1 LFRTHATEITYFSC
15 QISGVIKHV
24 SSFVHVEL
32 FTTLEQ
38 KRFTLVLQVCVKRL
52 WGIQMRKK
60 AEFYRTTHCK
70 FNASQTSAV
79 FLTCRVEF
87 VAAVK
92 MHVQLQAKIHGV
104 LLKQLFSLF
113 LRLSLNGFVS
123 FSLKIREKQRAFAIQ
138 LLL

>member
-1 LFRTHATEITYFSC
+1 M
-15 QISGVIKHV
+15 
-24 SSFVHVEL
+24 
-32 FTTLEQ
+32 
-38 KRFTLVLQVCVKRL
+38 VLQLCVKTL
-52 WGIQMRKK
+52 WGIQMSKK
-60 AEFYRTTHCK
+60 VEFYKTTRCK

-92 MHVQLQAKIHGV
+92 VHVQLQAKIHGA
-104 LLKQLFSLF
+104 LLEQFFSWF
-113 LRLSLNGFVS
+113 LRLSLNVFVR

>member
-1 LFRTHATEITYFSC
+1 M
-15 QISGVIKHV
+15 IKHV

-32 FTTLEQ
+32 FTILEL
-38 KRFTLVLQVCVKRL
+38 KGFTLVLQVCVKTL
-52 WGIQMRKK
+52 WGIQNNEEESRIL
-60 AEFYRTTHCK
+60 RTNRCK
-70 FNASQTSAV
+70 FHASQTSAV

-104 LLKQLFSLF
+104 LLKQFFSWF
-113 LRLSLNGFVS
+113 IRLSLNGFVR